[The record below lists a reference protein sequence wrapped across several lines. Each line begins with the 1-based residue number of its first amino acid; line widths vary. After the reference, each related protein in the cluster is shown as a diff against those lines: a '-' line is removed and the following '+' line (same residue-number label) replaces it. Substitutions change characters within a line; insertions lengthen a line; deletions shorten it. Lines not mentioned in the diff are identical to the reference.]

1 MVAKK
6 GVMVPGVPYVNRGN
20 WGRECDENV
29 LSYSRSSWTTYFIE
43 CCILR
48 GPLGKDS
55 CLIRS
60 SHTQNDVERFW
71 NEPVHELYSLKASRM
86 CKVRSSSHEI
96 TNKPYV
102 SSNCENTGRTGF
114 TTNYDAETNTSLIE
128 NSRMFVNTTSKVAP
142 TTANWM
148 RILTEATCIVRLNI

>member
-1 MVAKK
+1 MRTCYYTLAPSEQHILLNAVFCEDRLAKI
-6 GVMVPGVPYVNRGN
+6 P
-20 WGRECDENV
+20 V
-29 LSYSRSSWTTYFIE
+29 LYAR
-43 CCILR
+43 
-48 GPLGKDS
+48 
-55 CLIRS
+55 LIRS
-60 SHTQNDVERFW
+60 SHTQNGVERFW
-71 NEPVHELYSLKASRM
+71 NGPVHELYSLKASRM
-86 CKVRSSSHEI
+86 CKVHTSSHEI